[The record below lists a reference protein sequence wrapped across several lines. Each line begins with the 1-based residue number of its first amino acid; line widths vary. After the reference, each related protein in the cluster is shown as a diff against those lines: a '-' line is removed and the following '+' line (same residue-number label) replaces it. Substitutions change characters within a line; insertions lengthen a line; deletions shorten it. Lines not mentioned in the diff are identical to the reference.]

1 MVCTMELEDFLLYNR
16 PPQPLHQKT
25 VNSPSGKSTVFSY
38 ILSFFNFYFFAKN
51 FINTYQFYA
60 EYEYLC
66 CNFQFFWC
74 REGRCNSDIAV
85 FWILS
90 VWEGCSRF
98 CQDQS
103 GFFCF
108 CYDCFCT
115 SIQRI
120 SSPPSSLSS
129 TLNTVSNFGLKISA
143 CFFIC

>member
-1 MVCTMELEDFLLYNR
+1 MFVLKNPARLFQSYRDFCFFLFCSKQFLYTDKFYTEYEDFCC
-16 PPQPLHQKT
+16 
-25 VNSPSGKSTVFSY
+25 
-38 ILSFFNFYFFAKN
+38 
-51 FINTYQFYA
+51 
-60 EYEYLC
+60 LC
-66 CNFQFFWC
+66 KFLNC
-74 REGRCNSDIAV
+74 REGRCNTDIAV

-120 SSPPSSLSS
+120 EGNEVSSSRCHPGTNLKSASSLSS